1 MKITKKHRAV
11 IETFFNKHG
20 KNIQFPIMSL
30 GKIMDAGLKALPN
43 GNDVAEQAVIEA
55 IAAHRIA

>member
-1 MKITKKHRAV
+1 MKITKKHRV
-11 IETFFNKHG
+11 IVETFFNKHG
-20 KNIQFPIMSL
+20 KNAVFPIMSL

-43 GNDVAEQAVIEA
+43 GNDAAEQAVVEA